1 MAVERSRDRAADA
14 DPDVGGRIREMR
26 LARGMKLNHLAAEA
40 SLSPGGLSQI
50 ESGSIQPSL
59 TTLRRI
65 AAALG
70 EPIFKLFVTPD
81 VEPEIVVRA
90 SERRKV
96 IGASGTAYELLT
108 PSLRGALEV
117 IELRLAPG
125 EVSAETRL
133 GHPGEECMIVIQG
146 RAKLEFEDAQFDLD
160 VGDAATYDG
169 KLPHRIHSIGDTD
182 LVSLSAITPPAF

>member
-1 MAVERSRDRAADA
+1 M
-14 DPDVGGRIREMR
+14 RIRELR
-26 LARGMKLNHLAAEA
+26 LARGMTLTHLAAEA
-40 SLSPGGLSQI
+40 ALSPGGLSQI
-50 ESGSIQPSL
+50 ESGTIQPSL

-70 EPIFKLFVTPD
+70 EPIFRLFITPE

-90 SERRKV
+90 TEQRKV
-96 IGASGTAYELLT
+96 IGASGTVYELLT

-117 IELRLAPG
+117 IELRLGPG

-146 RAKLEFEDAQFDLD
+146 RARLEFEDASFDLD

-169 KLPHRIHSIGDTD
+169 KVPHRIHSIGETE